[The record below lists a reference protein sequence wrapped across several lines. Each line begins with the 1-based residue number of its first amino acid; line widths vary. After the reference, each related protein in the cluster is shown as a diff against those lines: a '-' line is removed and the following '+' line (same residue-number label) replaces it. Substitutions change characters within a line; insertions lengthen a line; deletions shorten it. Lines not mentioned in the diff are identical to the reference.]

1 MDPRTFRSGAHRA
14 APFTLVLTLLCLF
27 GGIGTAA
34 SADSLQAWRK
44 RLDAIALIQWSAF
57 PKSAC
62 GDAAPLRTVLERES
76 AIKRSG
82 AERQARGFDQLKTVP

>member
-1 MDPRTFRSGAHRA
+1 MVIEMSLGFSPSLAHSQLPA
-14 APFTLVLTLLCLF
+14 
-27 GGIGTAA
+27 
-34 SADSLQAWRK
+34 AWRK